1 MFFNYFVDLGLRP
14 RVAGFL
20 GACKSS
26 SLASTFAANS
36 FASATTALT
45 SLRFLRVTNA
55 PTINPAT
62 NIANVINVVIE
73 YYLLQYFT
81 VATINNNMTKTELN
95 KLSKEEL
102 EELGRTKGV
111 ELDRRLTKSKLVT
124 QIAGLFK
131 GSSTSSSS
139 LRKQIEEEH
148 PNWNSKLIEYELKKR
163 LSEENK

>member
-1 MFFNYFVDLGLRP
+1 
-14 RVAGFL
+14 
-20 GACKSS
+20 
-26 SLASTFAANS
+26 
-36 FASATTALT
+36 
-45 SLRFLRVTNA
+45 
-55 PTINPAT
+55 
-62 NIANVINVVIE
+62 
-73 YYLLQYFT
+73 
-81 VATINNNMTKTELN
+81 MTKTELN

-148 PNWNSKLIEYELKKR
+148 PNWNSKLIDYELKKR